1 MTHEDADMFEEFFPE
16 NRPPVKSWGF
26 SKHPRYRA
34 QRVGSSGSSAPPFFD
49 WRVSRRL
56 PLPWVNIY
64 VPLRLWV
71 VDKPGEMPVK
81 RWARYNTS
89 EGAEKFIATKP
100 AFFPKKPI
108 GVLNDVLYFNEQGA
122 GVILGAAKVRK
133 ERLY

>member
-1 MTHEDADMFEEFFPE
+1 MTHDDIFEETFPKP
-16 NRPPVKSWGF
+16 RSWGF

-34 QRVGSSGSSAPPFFD
+34 RKVQQYTGAAPLHHE
-49 WRVSRRL
+49 WCVERRL
-56 PLPWVNIY
+56 PLPWVNLY

-108 GVLNDVLYFNEQGA
+108 GVLNDILYYDEQGA

>member
-34 QRVGSSGSSAPPFFD
+34 RKVTQYSGGPPVHYE
-49 WRVSRRL
+49 WRVERRL
-56 PLPWVNIY
+56 PLPWINVY
-64 VPLRLWV
+64 WPLRLWV
-71 VDKPGEMPVK
+71 VDQPGARPDK
-81 RWARYNTS
+81 RWARYNTA

-108 GVLNDVLYFNEQGA
+108 GVLNDVLYYDEKGA
-122 GVILGAAKVRK
+122 GVILGAAKTRK
-133 ERLY
+133 ERNW